1 MWLLSKSRIKRCIMK
16 NKSQIIKGCAL
27 ALIPT
32 SICSAL
38 AGVNFVNRAY
48 AETSSSGYV
57 KYYHESVTI
66 SNASFATASNPYSS
80 GNTFSGWSAIET
92 ESKAFG
98 AIINT
103 IDDNS
108 SNSFAK
114 NKSSYHLDENPLH
127 YGNDTR
133 VLMINSLTK
142 DGRSQ
147 EAKKGYRST
156 SITLQANSYYKFSV
170 AVKTALTE
178 AQANAGASVS
188 ASIYLN
194 GIKDKNGESV
204 AIGYEGITTNNEWKE
219 VTFFVA
225 TGKESQSVT
234 FDLYLGSA
242 NGQTSQG
249 AVFFDETQGTRY
261 SQNEFYDEINR
272 AGYANLDN
280 YKTFHNDT
288 KSPVFLVSDLLES
301 KPFIANMEDYN
312 FDFEKNITDGTDT
325 LGEEF
330 MIANKQNGHAL
341 IQDILNMQPTDFKAL
356 TGYDYVGTDLGHGNE
371 QALILFTGEKVNGK
385 METTSGYVGVE
396 SKEID
401 IKAHAIYKISLKA
414 KVSKIE
420 MGSFYLKVQEND
432 NILATYSSLLT
443 NDSTDN
449 TKETYSLKS
458 GKTSAITSNT
468 ENSFENDYQTLTFFV
483 KGHSLFDSSI
493 NLELWLG
500 DVETQAKGCVVVD
513 NITVEYATNADYT
526 NASNKLELSSTL
538 PSDQGITN
546 GRFNVSENDKAEEN
560 YLVNASS
567 WTVSKESDYC
577 DSGIVYLYDKATYDQ
592 MYTSNREAYPWA
604 GIFPGHAKVSSVVK
618 PNNAYLMNNRTKSSQ
633 SILSSTFNISA
644 NSYHKLAFS
653 YYNQNGTDLT
663 ANSKIKVE
671 VIDENGTVLFSK
683 SGISSLD
690 KWGSFEVYFH
700 THALLSHTAQ
710 VKISLGDSE
719 EKVCG
724 MVYLDDFSFTTS
736 SDYADDFE
744 TKANKVDLS
753 KLGLNE
759 EATNEVSLS
768 GFYTFADAN
777 GNFTTPITQTGTGGL
792 INGRNNAYNEFN
804 DKLKIDGNYLVLS
817 SRNTGYVKMTSNYK
831 LSFKENEFYKISLD
845 LATIFNSS
853 ALSAKTDDHDCKY
866 GVSVEIDGFE
876 AVDKLLSAD
885 EFKSLEIF
893 YKASSTNSV
902 NLVIKLVTDCEDTY
916 GTALISNL
924 DFASITESDYKSA
937 QTSSDLND
945 KVYIANQKET
955 TADDDNNNDDNN
967 NDNNTDSSTSDN
979 AWILVPSII
988 TGLAVIIGVIGYAMK
1003 HVKLKKIE
1011 KVRKESYDRKL
1022 AVNHDAI
1029 MVQAQKRRDEELDAL
1044 NKAKEALI
1052 KEREALE
1059 EEHKQFIKSARE
1071 KDGDKISREVERA
1084 FKSYNHSINK
1094 LNEKINII
1102 KEKIDYTISAEYL
1115 LVIERRILAE
1125 QDEKASKSR
1134 KARKES

>member
-1 MWLLSKSRIKRCIMK
+1 MK

-38 AGVNFVNRAY
+38 AGVNLVNRAY
-48 AETSSSGYV
+48 ADTSTSGYV
-57 KYYHESVTI
+57 KSYHEGVTI
-66 SNASFATASNPYSS
+66 SNASFANASNPYSS
-80 GNTFSGWSAIET
+80 GNSLGNNTWNAIET
-92 ESKAFG
+92 DSKAFG

-103 IDDNS
+103 VDDNS

-114 NKSSYHLDENPLH
+114 NQSALHLEENPGH

-133 VLMINSLTK
+133 VLMINSVTK
-142 DGRSQ
+142 DGRNQ
-147 EAKKGYRST
+147 EARKGYRS
-156 SITLQANSYYKFSV
+156 SSFTLQANSYYKFSV
-170 AVKTALTE
+170 AFKTILPK
-178 AQANAGASVS
+178 AQADAGASVS

-194 GIKDKNGESV
+194 GIKDKDGESRV
-204 AIGYEGITTNNEWKE
+204 IGYEGLVTNNTAINDWKE

-249 AVFFDETQGTRY
+249 AVFFDELQGTRY
-261 SQNEFYDEINR
+261 SENEFYEEINR
-272 AGYANLDN
+272 AGYANHDD
-280 YKTFHNDT
+280 YKSFHSDS
-288 KSPVFLVSDLLES
+288 KSPIFLVSDLLEN
-301 KPFIANMEDYN
+301 KPYIANIEDYN
-312 FDFEKNITDGTDT
+312 FDFEKDIIDGTDT

-330 MIANKQNGHAL
+330 MIAKKQNGHAL
-341 IQDILNMQPTDFKAL
+341 IQDILNMQPADFKTL
-356 TGYDYVGTDLGHGNE
+356 TGYDYVGTDLGNGNE

-385 METTSGYVGVE
+385 MENASGYVGVE

-401 IKAHAIYKISLKA
+401 IKAHAVYKISLKA

-420 MGSFYLKVQEND
+420 SGSFYLKVQEND
-432 NILATYSSLLT
+432 NILATYSNLLT
-443 NDSTDN
+443 EDSTDVS
-449 TKETYSLKS
+449 KEVYTLKS
-458 GKTSAITSNT
+458 GKTSAITSNK
-468 ENSFENDYQTLTFFV
+468 ENSFENNYQTITFFV

-500 DVETQAKGCVVVD
+500 DAETQAKGCVVVD
-513 NITVEYATNADYT
+513 NITVEYATSADYS
-526 NASNKLELSSTL
+526 NASNKLELTSTL
-538 PSDQGITN
+538 PSDKGIKN
-546 GRFNVSENDKAEEN
+546 GSFDASDNDKAEEN
-560 YLVNASS
+560 YLVNATN
-567 WTVSKESDYC
+567 WTASKDSDYC

-604 GIFPGHAKVSSVVK
+604 GIFPGHARVSSVVK
-618 PNNAYLMNNRTKSSQ
+618 PNNVYLMNNRAKSSQ
-633 SILSSTFNISA
+633 SILSSTFDISA
-644 NSYHKLAFS
+644 NNYHKLSFS
-653 YYNQNGTDLT
+653 YYNQNGTDLN
-663 ANSKIKVE
+663 AVSKIKVE

-683 SGISSLD
+683 NNLSSLD
-690 KWGSFEVYFH
+690 KWGTFEVYFH

-724 MVYLDDFSFTTS
+724 MVYLDDFAFTSS
-736 SDYADDFE
+736 SDYGDNFE
-744 TKANKVDLS
+744 AKANKVDLS

-759 EATNEVSLS
+759 SATSEVSLS
-768 GFYTFADAN
+768 RFYTFADAN
-777 GNFTTPITQTGTGGL
+777 GDFTTPITQTGTGG
-792 INGRNNAYNEFN
+792 IIDGRNNAYNESN

-831 LSFKENEFYKISLD
+831 LSLKENEFYKISLD

-853 ALSAKTDDHDCKY
+853 ALSAKTDDHNCKY

-885 EFKSLEIF
+885 EFKSIEIF
-893 YKASSTNSV
+893 YKASSTSSV
-902 NLVIKLVTDCEDTY
+902 NLVIKLITDCEDTY

-924 DFASITESDYKSA
+924 DFASATESDYKLA
-937 QTSSDLND
+937 QTSEELND
-945 KVYIANQKET
+945 KVYVASQKT
-955 TADDDNNNDDNN
+955 TTSNDDNNN
-967 NDNNTDSSTSDN
+967 NDNNTDDTTNSSASDN

-1044 NKAKEALI
+1044 NKVKESLI
-1052 KEREALE
+1052 KDREALE

-1125 QDEKASKSR
+1125 QDEKASKNK
-1134 KARKES
+1134 KAKKNS